1 MLTLLRETI
10 EDILITWIGLHKK
23 SSSIQTFV
31 EDIPEIKS
39 HWSLLSKTYRNLHFI
54 NSNSHCFEHFVF
66 HPHDRLVPLHIFS
79 YRESTVGAPISSLAV
94 HKILF
99 FFSWLAR
106 QILILKSTYNTV
118 ETFNTKQ
125 SMGFLY
131 SSAKSYNILQATCN
145 QNKRK
150 AVAPHIAHL
159 MCSF

>member
-1 MLTLLRETI
+1 M
-10 EDILITWIGLHKK
+10 
-23 SSSIQTFV
+23 
-31 EDIPEIKS
+31 
-39 HWSLLSKTYRNLHFI
+39 
-54 NSNSHCFEHFVF
+54 F

-99 FFSWLAR
+99 FFLLACKADSNFEIYLQYSR
-106 QILILKSTYNTV
+106 D
-118 ETFNTKQ
+118 FNTKQ

>member
-99 FFSWLAR
+99 FFLLACKADSNFEIYLQYSR
-106 QILILKSTYNTV
+106 DFQHKTV
-118 ETFNTKQ
+118 NGIFVQFSK
-125 SMGFLY
+125 
-131 SSAKSYNILQATCN
+131 KLQDFT
-145 QNKRK
+145 
-150 AVAPHIAHL
+150 
-159 MCSF
+159 S